1 MVYLEELTRYP
12 IVHGISTRRTR
23 VDDFLKEIGVAD
35 LPLAQLEQ
43 VHKGQVVKVTSKT
56 NLSSKIAGCDGAIT
70 NAKGIALM
78 VLTADCLPI
87 FLYDTDKNAIG
98 IAHAGWRGT
107 AEGISKNVI
116 NAMKAEFK
124 SDPAKIL
131 VGFGPAIRQCCYE
144 VSSEFLVHFPDSV
157 VKMAHKYYF
166 DLAGENAEQLLSV
179 GVISKNMFDCGI
191 CTSCKSDEFY
201 CYRKEKDKT
210 ARMASVIML
219 K

>member
-1 MVYLEELTRYP
+1 MVYLEELNKYP
-12 IVHGISTRRTR
+12 IAHGVSDRRTKLE
-23 VDDFLKEIGVAD
+23 DFLKALGVTD
-35 LPLAQLEQ
+35 LPLAKLEQ
-43 VHKGQVVKVTSKT
+43 VHKGKVVKVTSKT
-56 NLSSKIAGCDGAIT
+56 DLSSKIAGCDGAIT
-70 NAKGIALM
+70 NTKGIALM

-87 FLYDTDKNAIG
+87 FFYDPERNAIG

-107 AEGISKNVI
+107 LEGIAKNIV

-124 SDPAKIL
+124 SDPARIL

-144 VSSEFLVHFPDSV
+144 VSREFLVRFPESV

-166 DLAGENAEQLLSV
+166 DLAGENAERLLSA
-179 GVISKNMFDCGI
+179 GATSKNMFDCGI
-191 CTSCKSDEFY
+191 CTSCRSDEFY
-201 CYRKEKDKT
+201 CYRKEEDKT

>member
-1 MVYLEELTRYP
+1 MVYLEELTKYP
-12 IVHGISTRRTR
+12 IVHGVSTRRTKI
-23 VDDFLKEIGVAD
+23 DDFLKGLGVAD
-35 LPLAQLEQ
+35 LPLARLEQ
-43 VHKGQVVKVTSKT
+43 VHKGAVVRVTSKT
-56 NLSSKIAGCDGAIT
+56 DLSSKIAGCDAAIT
-70 NAKGIALM
+70 NAKGVALM
-78 VLTADCLPI
+78 VLTADCLPV
-87 FLYDTDKNAIG
+87 FLYDPDKSAIG
-98 IAHAGWRGT
+98 IVHAGWRGT
-107 AEGISKNVI
+107 LEGITKNIV
-116 NAMKAEFK
+116 NAMKSEFK

-144 VSSEFLVHFPDSV
+144 VSREFLVHFPDSV

-191 CTSCKSDEFY
+191 CTSCRSDEFY